1 MNEITDIN
9 IEDWIYMLNGG
20 ERLQWIVIF
29 SGITLMMAVT
39 ALIKLCVLFIRS
51 KINKSV
57 ELKKGDGI
65 IALVAIGFCMVSI
78 PIIIITMWNTRMSY
92 FISRFGIVVFFCGIA
107 MVYIIITLV
116 RVKTYSATMFFDLYW
131 GFFTLGAALFV
142 GLWSL
147 IFNTYEEQD
156 WYVTI
161 EEIEDLSQ
169 NTNRTDRVYLKDT
182 GEGVPVMSTCLQDL
196 WVDIC
201 DEKTV
206 EVYVVYGENGEAL
219 VAFDMKEKEYVGK
232 RLVKE

>member
-1 MNEITDIN
+1 M
-9 IEDWIYMLNGG
+9 
-20 ERLQWIVIF
+20 
-29 SGITLMMAVT
+29 
-39 ALIKLCVLFIRS
+39 LFIRS

-65 IALVAIGFCMVSI
+65 IAVVAIGFCMVSI